1 MPVAEV
7 KKSGRGRKPANS
19 VTASTS
25 AAAAWRQKEAASA
38 IAAAAFATL
47 SEEEDIGAVT
57 VGKGRVRPMVQDDD
71 NEHEEPD
78 NDIEDEG
85 IVEEDDLGDEEEE
98 EEEPDSN
105 ETSDLEEQI
114 EPPAFSLA
122 TLGLQRVGTAPPP
135 KPKVQKAPILT
146 LNARGMPA
154 RIRKRNRLFYDE
166 NIIND
171 DKPLRMSLAP
181 KRMPGRPPLSAGGGS
196 VHKAPLTPSK
206 VLKKRKGVVSRYM
219 RSSDQGDT
227 NTLFKEQQ
235 IKGKKTPGKQGS
247 AGKYLSSGKASGQG
261 GHKGRGNP
269 GKGTAAAAA
278 AMAAAEEAATQA
290 EAQALANKRLG
301 QSIGLRLR
309 NLLKLPKAH
318 KWAIAEWFYSYID
331 KPLFDCRDE
340 FMNHVN
346 ELAPRLGTR
355 KLNRHEWVSIRRR
368 MGRPRR
374 CSANFFNEERRELD
388 RKRQLIR
395 TLQSRKPGEFK
406 DSMLLSDMPDKIPM
420 PLPLGTKV
428 TARLRTPQDGIFAGT
443 VAAYDSLNATYRV
456 TFERPGLGTHAIPD
470 YEIVSE
476 NFHEMLPLHSFT
488 KDFRP
493 NLMSIYQTT
502 NLGYPSH
509 LASPYMVKKEK
520 GQQALLGGGSGQAGG
535 NGYASPH
542 KLASSN
548 AAARNAL
555 SMKLNKSDPLLGQ
568 DSISESP
575 IRQQLA
581 RYHHNYSSQLLEHL
595 VHLEKH
601 IQVKAERIQRLNK
614 MNATAELAMGEMMS
628 QDENGD
634 RHRRQIADNFQRQYA
649 FNIVSIERINA
660 ELMFELTKV
669 QELSSSLTRNPNVQA
684 MISPTYLREECRAK
698 AAYTVDDMNK
708 GMVKNPRMIALL
720 KNLTTLLI
728 VTQSLGGDC
737 DAAEVNKVLEG
748 CIEEVRSNLVTL
760 ENTDVFQKS
769 VQMRL
774 EFIAM
779 DVTRSLA
786 EQTMTRLQE
795 EVEAEEAG
803 ETADGEKSPKS
814 PKYEDEA
821 QDGGSPKTP
830 ARKTKGKDLK
840 GQKSPKMARLQKL
853 LLSPEEDVDEKKE
866 ASPKSSKPAV
876 ASTPVKNQAMDTED
890 EEKLDEEKLEEE
902 KLDDDKSQG
911 MEDLQELH
919 DLQEHIEEEIED
931 TEEHHLDPEEEARS
945 PNQATD
951 DTQITIES
959 MKESDEE
966 FHTEEE
972 DEEEM
977 IGLEQL
983 KTDDEDMEEEFLY
996 EKKSSEGTVS

>member
-1 MPVAEV
+1 MPVAEAQ
-7 KKSGRGRKPANS
+7 KGRGRKA
-19 VTASTS
+19 TASVS
-25 AAAAWRQKEAASA
+25 AVRRQSA
-38 IAAAAFATL
+38 L
-47 SEEEDIGAVT
+47 SEEEDEAGHVQ
-57 VGKGRVRPMVQDDD
+57 PMDQDQDENNRDD
-71 NEHEEPD
+71 PD
-78 NDIEDEG
+78 FDEG
-85 IVEEDDLGDEEEE
+85 EEEEEHIDEEEE
-98 EEEPDSN
+98 DEEPDSN
-105 ETSDLEEQI
+105 ETSDPEEQV

-122 TLGLQRVGTAPPP
+122 TLGLQRVGSAPPP

-181 KRMPGRPPLSAGGGS
+181 KKMPGRPPLSAGGGGGS
-196 VHKAPLTPSK
+196 AQKSNPPTPSK

-219 RSSDQGDT
+219 RSSNEQGSSS
-227 NTLFKEQQ
+227 NSASSQQ
-235 IKGKKTPGKQGS
+235 AQQQQVGKHKKTPSKGQGS
-247 AGKYLSSGKASGQG
+247 VSKLIAGGLKPA
-261 GHKGRGNP
+261 RGAHLV
-269 GKGTAAAAA
+269 GKGAAAAA
-278 AMAAAEEAATQA
+278 AAAAAAEEEATQA
-290 EAQALANKRLG
+290 EATALANKRLG

-355 KLNRHEWVSIRRR
+355 SLNRHEWVNIRRR

-374 CSANFFNEERRELD
+374 CSANFFSEERKELD
-388 RKRQLIR
+388 RKRQLMR

-406 DSMLLSDMPDKIPM
+406 DSMLLSDMPEKIPM

-443 VAAYDSLNATYRV
+443 VAAYDSMNSMYRV

-493 NLMSIYQTT
+493 NLMSIYQTNNQGFTT
-502 NLGYPSH
+502 NLGFTANLTSH
-509 LASPYMVKKEK
+509 YLQKKEK
-520 GQQALLGGGSGQAGG
+520 GGGVAGSRPQK
-535 NGYASPH
+535 H
-542 KLASSN
+542 LASNN

-568 DSISESP
+568 DSVGESP

-581 RYHHNYSSQLLEHL
+581 RHHAYPSTLLEHL

-601 IQVKAERIQRLNK
+601 IAVKADRIQRLNK
-614 MNATAELAMGEMMS
+614 MNATAELAMGEMIS

-649 FNIVSIERINA
+649 FNIVSIERING

-669 QELSSSLTRNPNVQA
+669 QEMSTSLTRNPNVQA

-698 AAYTVDDMNK
+698 ASQTVDDINK
-708 GMVKNPRMIALL
+708 GMVKNPRMIRLI

-728 VTQSLGGDC
+728 VTQNLGGDC
-737 DAAEVNKVLEG
+737 EVSEVNKVLEG
-748 CIEEVRSNLVTL
+748 CLEEVRSNLFSDDNS
-760 ENTDVFQKS
+760 EVFQKS
-769 VQMRL
+769 VQERL
-774 EFIAM
+774 KYIAM
-779 DVTRSLA
+779 DISRSL
-786 EQTMTRLQE
+786 E
-795 EVEAEEAG
+795 ERSASRMA
-803 ETADGEKSPKS
+803 ADDVKSPLKS
-814 PKYEDEA
+814 EEEDMDEDRGV
-821 QDGGSPKTP
+821 QDHEQDQEGAASKT
-830 ARKTKGKDLK
+830 KTKGR
-840 GQKSPKMARLQKL
+840 PKEL
-853 LLSPEEDVDEKKE
+853 LEKKE
-866 ASPKSSKPAV
+866 QTVESAPKKGGQ
-876 ASTPVKNQAMDTED
+876 KEHHMDMEAEAETD
-890 EEKLDEEKLEEE
+890 KLDSDESDQHHLETEEE
-902 KLDDDKSQG
+902 HL
-911 MEDLQELH
+911 E
-919 DLQEHIEEEIED
+919 
-931 TEEHHLDPEEEARS
+931 TEEQHLEPEEEQS
-945 PNQATD
+945 PNPAVTE

-959 MKESDEE
+959 MKESDDE
-966 FHTEEE
+966 FQSIAETEEE
-972 DEEEM
+972 DEM
-977 IGLEQL
+977 AGLEPL
-983 KTDDEDMEEEFLY
+983 KMEGDDGDEQFVYL
-996 EKKSSEGTVS
+996 K

>member
-1 MPVAEV
+1 MNSSFDPFARPVRMPVGEAQ
-7 KKSGRGRKPANS
+7 KGRGRKA
-19 VTASTS
+19 TASVS
-25 AAAAWRQKEAASA
+25 AAAAARRQSA
-38 IAAAAFATL
+38 L
-47 SEEEDIGAVT
+47 SEEEDEAGHAE
-57 VGKGRVRPMVQDDD
+57 PMDQDQDENNRDD
-71 NEHEEPD
+71 PD
-78 NDIEDEG
+78 FDEG
-85 IVEEDDLGDEEEE
+85 EEEE
-98 EEEPDSN
+98 EQIDEEDEDEEPDSN
-105 ETSDLEEQI
+105 ETSDPEEQV

-122 TLGLQRVGTAPPP
+122 TLGLQRVGSAPPP

-181 KRMPGRPPLSAGGGS
+181 KKMPGRPPLSAGGGGGGS
-196 VHKAPLTPSK
+196 AQKSNPPTPSK

-219 RSSDQGDT
+219 RTNNEQGSSS
-227 NTLFKEQQ
+227 NSASSQQ
-235 IKGKKTPGKQGS
+235 AQQQQVGKHKKTPSKGQGS
-247 AGKYLSSGKASGQG
+247 ASKLTAG
-261 GHKGRGNP
+261 GLKPARGAHLV
-269 GKGTAAAAA
+269 GKGAAAAA
-278 AMAAAEEAATQA
+278 AAAAAAEEEATQA
-290 EAQALANKRLG
+290 EATALANKRLG

-355 KLNRHEWVSIRRR
+355 SLNRHEWVNIRRR

-374 CSANFFNEERRELD
+374 CSANFFSEERKELD
-388 RKRQLIR
+388 RKRQLMR

-406 DSMLLSDMPDKIPM
+406 DSMLLSDMPEKIPM

-443 VAAYDSLNATYRV
+443 VAAYDSMNSMYRV

-493 NLMSIYQTT
+493 NLMSIYQTNNQGFTT
-502 NLGYPSH
+502 NLGYTANLTSH
-509 LASPYMVKKEK
+509 YLQKKEK
-520 GQQALLGGGSGQAGG
+520 GGGVAGSRPQK
-535 NGYASPH
+535 H
-542 KLASSN
+542 LASNN

-568 DSISESP
+568 DSVGESP

-581 RYHHNYSSQLLEHL
+581 RHHAYPSTLLEHL

-601 IQVKAERIQRLNK
+601 IAVKADRIQRLNK
-614 MNATAELAMGEMMS
+614 MNATAELAMGEMIS

-669 QELSSSLTRNPNVQA
+669 QEMSSSLTRNPNVQA

-698 AAYTVDDMNK
+698 ASQTVDDINK
-708 GMVKNPRMIALL
+708 GMVKNPRMIRLI

-728 VTQSLGGDC
+728 VTQNLGGDC
-737 DAAEVNKVLEG
+737 EVSEVNKVLEG
-748 CIEEVRSNLVTL
+748 CLEEVRSNLFSDDNS
-760 ENTDVFQKS
+760 EVFQKS
-769 VQMRL
+769 VQVRL
-774 EFIAM
+774 EYIAR
-779 DVTRSLA
+779 DISRSL
-786 EQTMTRLQE
+786 E
-795 EVEAEEAG
+795 ERSASRMA
-803 ETADGEKSPKS
+803 ADDVKSPLKS
-814 PKYEDEA
+814 EEEDMDEDRGVQEQEGA
-821 QDGGSPKTP
+821 ASKT
-830 ARKTKGKDLK
+830 KTKGR
-840 GQKSPKMARLQKL
+840 PKEL
-853 LLSPEEDVDEKKE
+853 LEKKE
-866 ASPKSSKPAV
+866 QSAESASKKGGQ
-876 ASTPVKNQAMDTED
+876 KEHHMDMEAEAETD
-890 EEKLDEEKLEEE
+890 KLDSDESDQQHLETEEE
-902 KLDDDKSQG
+902 HL
-911 MEDLQELH
+911 E
-919 DLQEHIEEEIED
+919 
-931 TEEHHLDPEEEARS
+931 TEEQHLEPEEEQS
-945 PNQATD
+945 PNPAATE

-959 MKESDEE
+959 MKESDDE
-966 FHTEEE
+966 FQSIAETEEE
-972 DEEEM
+972 DEM
-977 IGLEQL
+977 VGLEPL
-983 KTDDEDMEEEFLY
+983 KMEGDDGDEEFVYL
-996 EKKSSEGTVS
+996 K

>member
-1 MPVAEV
+1 MQTHVYYLFARPVRMPVAEAAH
-7 KKSGRGRKPANS
+7 KGRGRKA
-19 VTASTS
+19 
-25 AAAAWRQKEAASA
+25 AASA
-38 IAAAAFATL
+38 TAPAARRQSAL
-47 SEEEDIGAVT
+47 SEEEDEPSSVQ
-57 VGKGRVRPMVQDDD
+57 PMDQDDE
-71 NEHEEPD
+71 N
-78 NDIEDEG
+78 NC
-85 IVEEDDLGDEEEE
+85 DDLDLDEEEE
-98 EEEPDSN
+98 EEEHVDEEEEDEEPDSN
-105 ETSDLEEQI
+105 ETSEPEEQV

-122 TLGLQRVGTAPPP
+122 TLGLQRVGSAPPP

-181 KRMPGRPPLSAGGGS
+181 KKMPGRPPLSAGGGS
-196 VHKAPLTPSK
+196 AQKTPLTPSK

-219 RSSDQGDT
+219 RSSEQGSSSNSASSQT
-227 NTLFKEQQ
+227 QQ
-235 IKGKKTPGKQGS
+235 VGKNKKTPSKSQS
-247 AGKYLSSGKASGQG
+247 AGKQPSASKMGTTG
-261 GHKGRGNP
+261 SKTGRGAHLI
-269 GKGTAAAAA
+269 GKGAAAAA
-278 AMAAAEEAATQA
+278 AAAAAAEEEASQA
-290 EAQALANKRLG
+290 EATALANKRLG

-355 KLNRHEWVSIRRR
+355 SLNRHEWVNIRRR

-374 CSANFFNEERRELD
+374 CSANFFSEERKELD
-388 RKRQLIR
+388 RKRQLMR

-406 DSMLLSDMPDKIPM
+406 DSVLLSDMPEKIPM

-443 VAAYDSLNATYRV
+443 VAAYDSLNAMYRV

-493 NLMSIYQTT
+493 NLMSIYQTNNLGFTT
-502 NLGYPSH
+502 NLGFTAN
-509 LASPYMVKKEK
+509 LANHYLQKKDK
-520 GQQALLGGGSGQAGG
+520 AAAGG
-535 NGYASPH
+535 VGVAGLNYSKPQKH
-542 KLASSN
+542 LVSNN

-568 DSISESP
+568 DSVGESP

-581 RYHHNYSSQLLEHL
+581 RHHAYSSSLLEHL

-601 IQVKAERIQRLNK
+601 IAVKADRIQRLNK
-614 MNATAELAMGEMMS
+614 MNATAELAMGEMIS

-649 FNIVSIERINA
+649 FNIVSIERINGD
-660 ELMFELTKV
+660 LMFELTKV
-669 QELSSSLTRNPNVQA
+669 QEMSTSLTRNPNVQA

-698 AAYTVDDMNK
+698 ASKTVDDINK
-708 GMVKNPRMIALL
+708 GMVKNPRMIRLL

-728 VTQSLGGDC
+728 VTQNLGGDF
-737 DAAEVNKVLEG
+737 DVSEVNKVLEG
-748 CIEEVRSNLVTL
+748 CLEEVRSNLFSSDNS
-760 ENTDVFQKS
+760 EVFQKS
-769 VQMRL
+769 VQVRL
-774 EFIAM
+774 EYIAM
-779 DVTRSLA
+779 DISRSL
-786 EQTMTRLQE
+786 E
-795 EVEAEEAG
+795 ERSQSRIVDANDDVKWLKSEDNHGEDEMGKDPVQGSKQAEE
-803 ETADGEKSPKS
+803 TSTDPS
-814 PKYEDEA
+814 
-821 QDGGSPKTP
+821 
-830 ARKTKGKDLK
+830 KTKSKSIPKLADTK
-840 GQKSPKMARLQKL
+840 EQNETDNKEQGQKDQ
-853 LLSPEEDVDEKKE
+853 V
-866 ASPKSSKPAV
+866 
-876 ASTPVKNQAMDTED
+876 MDTE
-890 EEKLDEEKLEEE
+890 EEE
-902 KLDDDKSQG
+902 KLDSDESDNHQQPD
-911 MEDLQELH
+911 E
-919 DLQEHIEEEIED
+919 EHD
-931 TEEHHLDPEEEARS
+931 TEEQHLEPGDQS
-945 PNQATD
+945 PNPAATE

-966 FHTEEE
+966 FQSTAETEEE
-972 DEEEM
+972 DDM
-977 IGLEQL
+977 AGLEQL
-983 KTDDEDMEEEFLY
+983 KMEGDGDEEFIY
-996 EKKSSEGTVS
+996 EK

>member
-1 MPVAEV
+1 EKQTRAVRMPVVEAQ
-7 KKSGRGRKPANS
+7 KGRGRKAAAPVS
-19 VTASTS
+19 VS
-25 AAAAWRQKEAASA
+25 AAAAARRRN
-38 IAAAAFATL
+38 AAAATHREEQVQEEDEEQERVTNEPMDQDDDQDPDDPDTEIDGL
-47 SEEEDIGAVT
+47 VEEED
-57 VGKGRVRPMVQDDD
+57 
-71 NEHEEPD
+71 EEEPV
-78 NDIEDEG
+78 DEG
-85 IVEEDDLGDEEEE
+85 EEEE
-98 EEEPDSN
+98 EQVEEDEEEPESN
-105 ETSDLEEQI
+105 ATSDPEEQV

-181 KRMPGRPPLSAGGGS
+181 KKMPGRPPLSAGGGS
-196 VHKAPLTPSK
+196 AQRPPLTPSK
-206 VLKKRKGVVSRYM
+206 VLKKRKVVSRYM
-219 RSSDQGDT
+219 RSSDQGSSSNAAT
-227 NTLFKEQQ
+227 NQTQLKN
-235 IKGKKTPGKQGS
+235 KKTPLKNPTVAKLS
-247 AGKYLSSGKASGQG
+247 ASKLASGG
-261 GHKGRGNP
+261 LKGPGRGNHSL
-269 GKGTAAAAA
+269 GKGAAAAA
-278 AMAAAEEAATQA
+278 AAVAAAEDESNQA
-290 EAQALANKRLG
+290 EAQAMAHKRLG

-355 KLNRHEWVSIRRR
+355 KLNRHEWVNIRRR

-374 CSANFFNEERRELD
+374 CSANFFSEERKELD
-388 RKRQLIR
+388 RKRQLMR

-406 DSMLLSDMPDKIPM
+406 DSMLLADMPEKIPM

-428 TARLRTPQDGIFAGT
+428 TARLRSPQDGIFAGT
-443 VAAYDSLNATYRV
+443 VAAYDSLNAMYRV

-493 NLMSIYQTT
+493 NLMSIYQVNNLGFTT
-502 NLGYPSH
+502 NLGFTANLSNNY
-509 LASPYMVKKEK
+509 LQKKEK
-520 GQQALLGGGSGQAGG
+520 GAGGAGGSPFATSQ
-535 NGYASPH
+535 
-542 KLASSN
+542 KLATNN

-575 IRQQLA
+575 LRQQLV
-581 RYHHNYSSQLLEHL
+581 RHHHSYSSKLLEHL

-601 IQVKAERIQRLNK
+601 ISVKADRIQRLNK

-649 FNIVSIERINA
+649 YNIVSIERING

-669 QELSSSLTRNPNVQA
+669 QELSTSLSRNPNVQA

-698 AAYTVDDMNK
+698 AGRTVDDMNK
-708 GMVKNPRMIALL
+708 GLVKNPRMINLL

-728 VTQSLGGDC
+728 VTKNLGGEC
-737 DAAEVNKVLEG
+737 EVGEVNKVLEG
-748 CIEEVRSNLVTL
+748 CLEEVRSNLVSL
-760 ENTDVFQKS
+760 DNHEVFQKN

-774 EFIAM
+774 EYIAM
-779 DVTRSLA
+779 DICRSLE
-786 EQTMTRLQE
+786 EQSLSRLE
-795 EVEAEEAG
+795 EE
-803 ETADGEKSPKS
+803 DLKSPRTAKS
-814 PKYEDEA
+814 EEEDEDMKMEPLE
-821 QDGGSPKTP
+821 QGDSPSPSPKT
-830 ARKTKGKDLK
+830 KTKEKP
-840 GQKSPKMARLQKL
+840 PKPKAK
-853 LLSPEEDVDEKKE
+853 PKKDEKDNEKKMETIAE
-866 ASPKSSKPAV
+866 AQKD
-876 ASTPVKNQAMDTED
+876 QLMETE
-890 EEKLDEEKLEEE
+890 EEEEEE
-902 KLDDDKSQG
+902 KQPEQEQEQKQG
-911 MEDLQELH
+911 DGDAQN
-919 DLQEHIEEEIED
+919 QTEEEEPD
-931 TEEHHLDPEEEARS
+931 TEEHHLDPEQELS
-945 PNQATD
+945 PNTE
-951 DTQITIES
+951 DTQLTIES
-959 MKESDEE
+959 LNESEEE
-966 FHTEEE
+966 FHEIEEAVEEEDEMVELETLKTDDEEE
-972 DEEEM
+972 DEEF
-977 IGLEQL
+977 IYL
-983 KTDDEDMEEEFLY
+983 
-996 EKKSSEGTVS
+996 

>member
-1 MPVAEV
+1 MSVAV
-7 KKSGRGRKPANS
+7 AHKGRGRK
-19 VTASTS
+19 
-25 AAAAWRQKEAASA
+25 AAAAVSASA
-38 IAAAAFATL
+38 IRRQSAP
-47 SEEEDIGAVT
+47 SEEDEAID
-57 VGKGRVRPMVQDDD
+57 VRPMEHDDEINRD
-71 NEHEEPD
+71 DLDLDDGDEEQ
-78 NDIEDEG
+78 EDEEEEH
-85 IVEEDDLGDEEEE
+85 VDEEDDE

-105 ETSDLEEQI
+105 ETSEPEEQV

-122 TLGLQRVGTAPPP
+122 TLGLQRVGSAPPP

-181 KRMPGRPPLSAGGGS
+181 KKMPGRPPLSAGGGGS
-196 VHKAPLTPSK
+196 AQKIPLTPSK

-219 RSSDQGDT
+219 RSS
-227 NTLFKEQQ
+227 EQASNSNSASSQ
-235 IKGKKTPGKQGS
+235 QQQLGKHKKTPSKSQSVGS
-247 AGKYLSSGKASGQG
+247 KLGSGGLKT
-261 GHKGRGNP
+261 GRGAHFI
-269 GKGTAAAAA
+269 GKGAAAAA
-278 AMAAAEEAATQA
+278 AAAAAAEEEASQA
-290 EAQALANKRLG
+290 EAAALANKRLG

-331 KPLFDCRDE
+331 KPLFECRDE

-355 KLNRHEWVSIRRR
+355 SLNRHEWVNIRRR

-374 CSANFFNEERRELD
+374 CSANFFSEERKELD

-406 DSMLLSDMPDKIPM
+406 DSMLLSDMPEKIPM

-443 VAAYDSLNATYRV
+443 VAAYDSVNAMYRV

-493 NLMSIYQTT
+493 NLMSIYQTNNLGFTT
-502 NLGYPSH
+502 NLGFTANLTNNYLQKKDKGVGGAGAAAGAGSYYSKPQKH
-509 LASPYMVKKEK
+509 LAS
-520 GQQALLGGGSGQAGG
+520 
-535 NGYASPH
+535 N
-542 KLASSN
+542 N

-568 DSISESP
+568 DSVGESP

-581 RYHHNYSSQLLEHL
+581 RHHAYSSTLLEHL
-595 VHLEKH
+595 VRLEKY
-601 IQVKAERIQRLNK
+601 IAVKADRIQRLNK
-614 MNATAELAMGEMMS
+614 MNATAELAMGEMIS

-649 FNIVSIERINA
+649 FNIVSIERING

-669 QELSSSLTRNPNVQA
+669 QEMSSSLTRNPNVQA

-698 AAYTVDDMNK
+698 ASQTVDEINK
-708 GMVKNPRMIALL
+708 GMVKNTRMIKLL

-728 VTQSLGGDC
+728 VTQNLGGDC
-737 DAAEVNKVLEG
+737 DVSEVNKVLEG
-748 CIEEVRSNLVTL
+748 CLEEVRSNLFCS
-760 ENTDVFQKS
+760 ENSEVFQKS
-769 VQMRL
+769 VQVRL
-774 EFIAM
+774 EYIAM
-779 DVTRSLA
+779 DISRSLEESSLNRLADGNDDMKSLKSEEEMDEDHVQDHKHGEDEEEPAADTSKTKAKARPKPA
-786 EQTMTRLQE
+786 EAKDHSE
-795 EVEAEEAG
+795 EVDKKG
-803 ETADGEKSPKS
+803 LDTQHMDTDTEK
-814 PKYEDEA
+814 
-821 QDGGSPKTP
+821 
-830 ARKTKGKDLK
+830 
-840 GQKSPKMARLQKL
+840 
-853 LLSPEEDVDEKKE
+853 DEKLE
-866 ASPKSSKPAV
+866 SDGSENAEYV
-876 ASTPVKNQAMDTED
+876 NQQRPDTED
-890 EEKLDEEKLEEE
+890 
-902 KLDDDKSQG
+902 Q
-911 MEDLQELH
+911 
-919 DLQEHIEEEIED
+919 D
-931 TEEHHLDPEEEARS
+931 TEEQHLDHEEQSLNPAVTE
-945 PNQATD
+945 

-966 FHTEEE
+966 FQSAPETEE
-972 DEEEM
+972 DDM
-977 IGLEQL
+977 VGLEPL
-983 KTDDEDMEEEFLY
+983 IMEGEEEEEFVY
-996 EKKSSEGTVS
+996 EKQL

>member
-1 MPVAEV
+1 MPVAEAH
-7 KKSGRGRKPANS
+7 KGRGRKAA
-19 VTASTS
+19 ASAS
-25 AAAAWRQKEAASA
+25 AAARRQSAA
-38 IAAAAFATL
+38 L
-47 SEEEDIGAVT
+47 SEEEDGSSSNNVQ
-57 VGKGRVRPMVQDDD
+57 PMDQDDE
-71 NEHEEPD
+71 N
-78 NDIEDEG
+78 NR
-85 IVEEDDLGDEEEE
+85 DDLDLDDDDGGEEEE
-98 EEEPDSN
+98 EEEHVDEEDEDEEPDSN
-105 ETSDLEEQI
+105 ETSEPEEQV

-122 TLGLQRVGTAPPP
+122 TLGLQRVGSAPPP

-181 KRMPGRPPLSAGGGS
+181 KKLPGRPPLSAGGGS
-196 VHKAPLTPSK
+196 AQKTPLTPSK

-219 RSSDQGDT
+219 RSSEQGSSSASSQSAAAPAAPAGG
-227 NTLFKEQQ
+227 KH
-235 IKGKKTPGKQGS
+235 KKTPSKAQS
-247 AGKYLSSGKASGQG
+247 ASKMGPRS
-261 GHKGRGNP
+261 GRGAHLIG
-269 GKGTAAAAA
+269 GKGAAAAA
-278 AMAAAEEAATQA
+278 AAAAAAEEEASQA
-290 EAQALANKRLG
+290 EATALANKRLG

-331 KPLFDCRDE
+331 RPLFDCRDE

-355 KLNRHEWVSIRRR
+355 SLNRHEWVNIRRR

-374 CSANFFNEERRELD
+374 CSANFFSEERKELD
-388 RKRQLIR
+388 RKRQLMR

-406 DSMLLSDMPDKIPM
+406 DSVLLADMPEKIPM

-443 VAAYDSLNATYRV
+443 VAAYDSLNAMYRV

-493 NLMSIYQTT
+493 NLMSIYQTNNLGFTT
-502 NLGYPSH
+502 NLGFTANLSNNYLQKKDKAGGGGGGGAAGAKQPQKH
-509 LASPYMVKKEK
+509 LAS
-520 GQQALLGGGSGQAGG
+520 
-535 NGYASPH
+535 N
-542 KLASSN
+542 N

-568 DSISESP
+568 DCVGESP

-581 RYHHNYSSQLLEHL
+581 RHHAYSSSLLEHL

-601 IQVKAERIQRLNK
+601 IAVKADRIQRLNK
-614 MNATAELAMGEMMS
+614 MNATAELAMGEMVS

-649 FNIVSIERINA
+649 FNIVSIERLNG

-669 QELSSSLTRNPNVQA
+669 QEMSSSLTRNPNVQA

-698 AAYTVDDMNK
+698 ASQTVDDINK
-708 GMVKNPRMIALL
+708 GMVKNPRMIRLL

-728 VTQSLGGDC
+728 VTQNLGGDC
-737 DAAEVNKVLEG
+737 DVGEVNKVLEG
-748 CIEEVRSNLVTL
+748 CLEEVRSNLFCGDNS
-760 ENTDVFQKS
+760 EVFQKS
-769 VQMRL
+769 VQVRL
-774 EFIAM
+774 EYIAM
-779 DVTRSLA
+779 DISRSLEERSASRMA
-786 EQTMTRLQE
+786 EGDDLKSLKSEDNEGDADQGQEHKQAEPSGDTAKTKAKGRPKQAEKKEQADKDQKEQLMDTEEE
-795 EVEAEEAG
+795 EVE
-803 ETADGEKSPKS
+803 
-814 PKYEDEA
+814 
-821 QDGGSPKTP
+821 
-830 ARKTKGKDLK
+830 
-840 GQKSPKMARLQKL
+840 
-853 LLSPEEDVDEKKE
+853 
-866 ASPKSSKPAV
+866 
-876 ASTPVKNQAMDTED
+876 
-890 EEKLDEEKLEEE
+890 EEE
-902 KLDDDKSQG
+902 KLDSD
-911 MEDLQELH
+911 
-919 DLQEHIEEEIED
+919 EHEHD
-931 TEEHHLDPEEEARS
+931 TEEQHLDPEEEQS
-945 PNQATD
+945 PKPAATE

-966 FHTEEE
+966 FQSTAETEEE
-972 DEEEM
+972 DDM
-977 IGLEQL
+977 VGLEQL
-983 KTDDEDMEEEFLY
+983 KMEGDEEEEFLY
-996 EKKSSEGTVS
+996 VK

>member
-1 MPVAEV
+1 MSVAV
-7 KKSGRGRKPANS
+7 AHKGRGRK
-19 VTASTS
+19 
-25 AAAAWRQKEAASA
+25 AAAAVSASA
-38 IAAAAFATL
+38 IRRQSAP
-47 SEEEDIGAVT
+47 SEEDEAID
-57 VGKGRVRPMVQDDD
+57 VRPMEHDDEINRD
-71 NEHEEPD
+71 DLDLDDGDEEQ
-78 NDIEDEG
+78 EDEEEEH
-85 IVEEDDLGDEEEE
+85 VDEEDDE

-105 ETSDLEEQI
+105 ETSEPEEQV

-122 TLGLQRVGTAPPP
+122 TLGLQRVGSAPPP

-181 KRMPGRPPLSAGGGS
+181 KKMPGRPPLSASGGGS
-196 VHKAPLTPSK
+196 AQKIPLTPSK

-219 RSSDQGDT
+219 RSS
-227 NTLFKEQQ
+227 EQASNSNSASIQ
-235 IKGKKTPGKQGS
+235 QQQLGKHKKTPSKSQSVGS
-247 AGKYLSSGKASGQG
+247 KLGSGGLKT
-261 GHKGRGNP
+261 GRGAHFI
-269 GKGTAAAAA
+269 GKGAAAAA
-278 AMAAAEEAATQA
+278 AAAAAAEEEASQA
-290 EAQALANKRLG
+290 EAAALANKRLG

-331 KPLFDCRDE
+331 KPLFECRDE

-355 KLNRHEWVSIRRR
+355 SLNRHEWVNIRRR

-374 CSANFFNEERRELD
+374 CSANFFSEERKELD

-406 DSMLLSDMPDKIPM
+406 DSMLLSDMPEKIPM

-443 VAAYDSLNATYRV
+443 VAAYDSVNAMYRV

-493 NLMSIYQTT
+493 NLMSIYQTNNLGFTT
-502 NLGYPSH
+502 NLGFTANLTNNYLQKKDKGVSGAGAASGAGSYYSKPQKH
-509 LASPYMVKKEK
+509 LAS
-520 GQQALLGGGSGQAGG
+520 
-535 NGYASPH
+535 N
-542 KLASSN
+542 N

-568 DSISESP
+568 DSVGESP

-581 RYHHNYSSQLLEHL
+581 RHHAYSSTLLEHL
-595 VHLEKH
+595 VRLEKY
-601 IQVKAERIQRLNK
+601 IAVKADRIQRLNK
-614 MNATAELAMGEMMS
+614 MNATAELAMGEMIS

-649 FNIVSIERINA
+649 FNIVSIERING

-669 QELSSSLTRNPNVQA
+669 QEMSSSLTRNPNVQA

-698 AAYTVDDMNK
+698 ASQTVDEINK
-708 GMVKNPRMIALL
+708 GMVKNTRMIKLL

-728 VTQSLGGDC
+728 VTQNLGGDC
-737 DAAEVNKVLEG
+737 DVSEVNKVLEG
-748 CIEEVRSNLVTL
+748 CLEEVRSNLFCS
-760 ENTDVFQKS
+760 ENSEVFQKS
-769 VQMRL
+769 VQVRL
-774 EFIAM
+774 EYIAM
-779 DVTRSLA
+779 DISRSLEESSLNRLADGNDDMKSLKSEEEMDEDHVQDHKHGEDEEEPAADTSKTKAKARPKPA
-786 EQTMTRLQE
+786 EAKDHSE
-795 EVEAEEAG
+795 EVDKKELDNQHMD
-803 ETADGEKSPKS
+803 TDTEK
-814 PKYEDEA
+814 
-821 QDGGSPKTP
+821 
-830 ARKTKGKDLK
+830 
-840 GQKSPKMARLQKL
+840 
-853 LLSPEEDVDEKKE
+853 DEKLE
-866 ASPKSSKPAV
+866 SDGSENAEYV
-876 ASTPVKNQAMDTED
+876 NQQRPDTED
-890 EEKLDEEKLEEE
+890 
-902 KLDDDKSQG
+902 Q
-911 MEDLQELH
+911 
-919 DLQEHIEEEIED
+919 D
-931 TEEHHLDPEEEARS
+931 TEEQHLDHEEQSLNPAVTE
-945 PNQATD
+945 

-966 FHTEEE
+966 FQSAPETEE
-972 DEEEM
+972 DDM
-977 IGLEQL
+977 VGLEPL
-983 KTDDEDMEEEFLY
+983 IMEGEEEEEFVY
-996 EKKSSEGTVS
+996 EKQL

>member
-1 MPVAEV
+1 MSVAV
-7 KKSGRGRKPANS
+7 AHKGRGRK
-19 VTASTS
+19 
-25 AAAAWRQKEAASA
+25 AASA
-38 IAAAAFATL
+38 VSASAIRRQSAL
-47 SEEEDIGAVT
+47 SEEDEAID
-57 VGKGRVRPMVQDDD
+57 VRPMEHDDEI
-71 NEHEEPD
+71 NR
-78 NDIEDEG
+78 
-85 IVEEDDLGDEEEE
+85 DDLDIDDGDEEEE
-98 EEEPDSN
+98 EEEEEHVDEEDDDEEPDSN
-105 ETSDLEEQI
+105 ETSEPEEQV

-122 TLGLQRVGTAPPP
+122 TLGLQRVGSAPPP

-181 KRMPGRPPLSAGGGS
+181 KKMPGRPPLSAGGGS
-196 VHKAPLTPSK
+196 AQKIPLTPSK

-219 RSSDQGDT
+219 RSS
-227 NTLFKEQQ
+227 EQASNSNSGSSQ
-235 IKGKKTPGKQGS
+235 QQQQQLGKNKKTPSKSQSVGS
-247 AGKYLSSGKASGQG
+247 KLGSGGLKT
-261 GHKGRGNP
+261 GRGAHFI
-269 GKGTAAAAA
+269 GKGSAAAAA
-278 AMAAAEEAATQA
+278 AAAAAEEEASQA
-290 EAQALANKRLG
+290 EAAALANKRLG

-331 KPLFDCRDE
+331 KPLFECRDE

-355 KLNRHEWVSIRRR
+355 SLNRHEWVNIRRR

-374 CSANFFNEERRELD
+374 CSANFFSEERKELD

-406 DSMLLSDMPDKIPM
+406 DSMLLSDMPEKIPM

-443 VAAYDSLNATYRV
+443 VAAYDSLNAMYRV

-493 NLMSIYQTT
+493 NLMSIYQTNNLGFTT
-502 NLGYPSH
+502 NLGFTANLTNNYLQKKDKGVGGAGAAAAAGSYYSKPQKH
-509 LASPYMVKKEK
+509 LAS
-520 GQQALLGGGSGQAGG
+520 
-535 NGYASPH
+535 N
-542 KLASSN
+542 N

-568 DSISESP
+568 DSVGESP

-581 RYHHNYSSQLLEHL
+581 RHHAYSSSLLEHL
-595 VHLEKH
+595 VRLEKY
-601 IQVKAERIQRLNK
+601 IAVKADRIQRLNK
-614 MNATAELAMGEMMS
+614 MNATAELAMGEMIS

-649 FNIVSIERINA
+649 FNIVSIERING

-669 QELSSSLTRNPNVQA
+669 QEMSSSLTRNPNVQA

-698 AAYTVDDMNK
+698 ASQTVDDINK
-708 GMVKNPRMIALL
+708 GMVKNTRMIKLL

-728 VTQSLGGDC
+728 VTQNLGGDC
-737 DAAEVNKVLEG
+737 DVSEVNKVLEG
-748 CIEEVRSNLVTL
+748 CLEEVRSNLFCS
-760 ENTDVFQKS
+760 ENSEVFQKS
-769 VQMRL
+769 VQVRL
-774 EFIAM
+774 EYIAM
-779 DVTRSLA
+779 DISRSL
-786 EQTMTRLQE
+786 EESSLNRL
-795 EVEAEEAG
+795 
-803 ETADGEKSPKS
+803 ADGNDDMKSLKS
-814 PKYEDEA
+814 EEEMDEDHV
-821 QDGGSPKTP
+821 QDHKHG
-830 ARKTKGKDLK
+830 
-840 GQKSPKMARLQKL
+840 
-853 LLSPEEDVDEKKE
+853 
-866 ASPKSSKPAV
+866 
-876 ASTPVKNQAMDTED
+876 ED
-890 EEKLDEEKLEEE
+890 EEPAADTSKTKAKARPKPAEAKDHSDVDKKGLNNQHMDTDTEKDEKLESDGSENAE
-902 KLDDDKSQG
+902 YVNQQRPDDDQ
-911 MEDLQELH
+911 
-919 DLQEHIEEEIED
+919 D
-931 TEEHHLDPEEEARS
+931 TEEQHLDHEEQSLNPAVTE
-945 PNQATD
+945 

-966 FHTEEE
+966 FLSAAETEE
-972 DEEEM
+972 DDM
-977 IGLEQL
+977 VGLEPL
-983 KTDDEDMEEEFLY
+983 IMEGEEEEEFAY
-996 EKKSSEGTVS
+996 EKQL

>member
-1 MPVAEV
+1 RMPVAEV
-7 KKSGRGRKPANS
+7 QKSGRGRKPANS

-25 AAAAWRQKEAASA
+25 AAAARRQKEAA
-38 IAAAAFATL
+38 AAAAAAAYATL
-47 SEEEDIGAVT
+47 SEEEELEAEAARSG
-57 VGKGRVRPMVQDDD
+57 GRPMDQDDD
-71 NEHEEPD
+71 HD
-78 NDIEDEG
+78 NDMEDEG
-85 IVEEDDLGDEEEE
+85 IDEEDDLGDEE

-105 ETSDLEEQI
+105 ETSDPEEQV

-196 VHKAPLTPSK
+196 VHKTPLTPSK

-219 RSSDQGDT
+219 RSNDHGDT
-227 NTLFKEQQ
+227 NAIIKEQQ
-235 IKGKKTPGKQGS
+235 HQQLKSKKTPGKHGSASKYLS
-247 AGKYLSSGKASGQG
+247 AGKLSGQG
-261 GHKGRGNP
+261 GIKGRGNP

-406 DSMLLSDMPDKIPM
+406 DSVLLSDMPDKIPM

-443 VAAYDSLNATYRV
+443 VAAYDSLNAMYRV

-502 NLGYPSH
+502 NLGYPSN
-509 LASPYMVKKEK
+509 LSNSYLVKKEK
-520 GQQALLGGGSGQAGG
+520 GSAGQGVGGPGGGGGGGAAAAAG
-535 NGYASPH
+535 NGYASPQ
-542 KLASSN
+542 KLATSN

-581 RYHHNYSSQLLEHL
+581 RHHHNYSSQLLEHL

-614 MNATAELAMGEMMS
+614 MNATAELAMGEMIS

-649 FNIVSIERINA
+649 FNIVSIERING

-669 QELSSSLTRNPNVQA
+669 QELSTSLTRNPNVQA
-684 MISPTYLREECRAK
+684 MISPTFLREECRAK
-698 AAYTVDDMNK
+698 AAHTVDDMNK
-708 GMVKNPRMIALL
+708 GLVKNPRMIALL

-748 CIEEVRSNLVTL
+748 CIEEVRSNLVTMD
-760 ENTDVFQKS
+760 NNDVFQKS

-774 EFIAM
+774 QFIAV
-779 DVTRSLA
+779 DVTRSLE
-786 EQTMTRLQE
+786 EQTISRLT
-795 EVEAEEAG
+795 EEAL
-803 ETADGEKSPKS
+803 EEDADATAEGDESHKSEDDG
-814 PKYEDEA
+814 

-830 ARKTKGKDLK
+830 VRKTKAKDPK
-840 GQKSPKMARLQKL
+840 GQKSPKPSKVQKL
-853 LLSPEEDVDEKKE
+853 LQSQDEDEDEDDEKEKE
-866 ASPKSSKPAV
+866 SSPKSSKPV
-876 ASTPVKNQAMDTED
+876 GESTPVKNQAMDTED
-890 EEKLDEEKLEEE
+890 EEKLD
-902 KLDDDKSQG
+902 DDK
-911 MEDLQELH
+911 ELPDLH
-919 DLQEHIEEEIED
+919 DLQEHTEEEID
-931 TEEHHLDPEEEARS
+931 TEEHHLEPEEDEARS

-972 DEEEM
+972 EVEEDEEEEEEM

-996 EKKSSEGTVS
+996 EK